1 MLLPK
6 LFRMIWTGYLLG
18 KLPARQILK
27 QVQVN
32 TRVTVI
38 LDLFEGSIPKFHI
51 RNKMKNWTHN
61 NFTIH
66 QFSELESTNSHA
78 FEGAL
83 LRKISHGEIIL
94 ADSQNSGRGR
104 QSRSWSSPS
113 GNLYFSLVLQPKVP
127 AEKIAQISFVGIT
140 SLRLAI
146 SKIVKN
152 STSAKWPN
160 DLLID
165 EKKVAGLLLESKIS
179 GNDAEFAIL
188 GIGLNINSNPDNTI
202 FPAANLKDFG
212 VEITPELA
220 LKNFLDEFEILYQ
233 NWLDF
238 GFKGVRKLWLQNAYR
253 LGEQISVRL
262 DDKVIAGIF
271 EDLDE
276 EGNLVLNR
284 SGEILKVGAADIF

>member
-1 MLLPK
+1 
-6 LFRMIWTGYLLG
+6 
-18 KLPARQILK
+18 
-27 QVQVN
+27 
-32 TRVTVI
+32 
-38 LDLFEGSIPKFHI
+38 
-51 RNKMKNWTHN
+51 MKNWTHK

-66 QFSELESTNSHA
+66 QFPELASTNSYA
-78 FEGAL
+78 FEAAL
-83 LRKISHGEIIL
+83 LRKTSHGEIIL

-113 GNLYFSLVLQPKVP
+113 GNLYFSLVLQPKVS

-140 SLRLAI
+140 ALRLAI
-146 SKIVKN
+146 AKITKN
-152 STSAKWPN
+152 SATAKWPN

-179 GNDAEFAIL
+179 GNDVEFAIL
-188 GIGLNINSNPDNTI
+188 GIGLNIISNPDNTI
-202 FPAANLKDFG
+202 FPAANLQDFG

-220 LKNFLDEFEILYQ
+220 LKNFLDEFEIIYQ

-238 GFKGVRKLWLQNAYR
+238 GFKGVRKLWLQNVYR
-253 LGEQISVRL
+253 LEQRISVKL

-276 EGNLVLNR
+276 EGNLVLNC
-284 SGEILKVGAADIF
+284 GGKILKIGAADVLQ